1 MLARHSSGSAVALL
15 APRYGA
21 GAATGIALAT
31 RLAVTVGEAFAVAL
45 IWLAYQ
51 AQRLLPGRQTAV
63 AEE

>member
-1 MLARHSSGSAVALL
+1 
-15 APRYGA
+15 
-21 GAATGIALAT
+21 
-31 RLAVTVGEAFAVAL
+31 VTVGEAFAVAL